1 MVLISVPFEIAP
13 RVIAF
18 EFIAANSND
27 DSKDPINTKLTSHC
41 RLTDVYCFLQMIKL
55 RKKVKSQ
62 SIKAKKTIKLRQKF
76 QNQPKT
82 LSPKE
87 PYRLFQLF
95 REMDKWTRP
104 RG

>member
-1 MVLISVPFEIAP
+1 MAP
-13 RVIAF
+13 RVVVL
-18 EFIAANSND
+18 EFQAANSND
-27 DSKDPINTKLTSHC
+27 DSKDPINTKFTSHC

-55 RKKVKSQ
+55 RQNVKSQ
-62 SIKAKKTIKLRQKF
+62 SIKAKTTIKLSQKF

-82 LSPKE
+82 LSPIE